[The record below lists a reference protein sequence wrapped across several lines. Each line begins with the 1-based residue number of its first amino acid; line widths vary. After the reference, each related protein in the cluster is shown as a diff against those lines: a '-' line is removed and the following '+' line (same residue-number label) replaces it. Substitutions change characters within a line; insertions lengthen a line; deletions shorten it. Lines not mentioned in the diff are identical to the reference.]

1 MARSP
6 SKIAQDFRDVFS
18 SPEGERVLAH
28 IMAQAGVY
36 APDTSIEASQL
47 AFNAGQRNI
56 ALMIASYLAY
66 KPSDFVPRARNHNE
80 ALEYN
85 E

>member
-6 SKIAQDFRDVFS
+6 SKIAQDFREVFQT
-18 SPEGERVLAH
+18 PAGERVLAH

-36 APDTSIEASQL
+36 QPDVSMDASTL

-56 ALMIASYLAY
+56 ALMISTYLAY
-66 KPSDFVPRARNHNE
+66 KPSEFVSRARNHNE
-80 ALEYN
+80 ALAYN

>member
-1 MARSP
+1 MARAP
-6 SKIAQDFRDVFS
+6 SKVAQDFRDVFGS
-18 SPEGERVLAH
+18 DEGQRVLAV

-36 APDTSIEASQL
+36 QVDTSTEPTAL

-66 KPSDFVPRARNHNE
+66 KPSEFVMRARQHNE
-80 ALEYN
+80 ALTE
-85 E
+85 